1 MSGCKEPTK
10 FMNEHETFLS
20 KNINYKLKRINYQQ
34 IYNCHKLMPT
44 KNIKKYHWI
53 VISQMSAAIPYD
65 WRRQIAVNYYFWDY
79 NGYQMYIF
87 MFRRF

>member
-1 MSGCKEPTK
+1 MSRCKEPTK

-44 KNIKKYHWI
+44 KNIK
-53 VISQMSAAIPYD
+53 
-65 WRRQIAVNYYFWDY
+65 
-79 NGYQMYIF
+79 
-87 MFRRF
+87 